1 MGLPLFIVIVSAVP
15 ARAFACAG
23 NRKLFIVG
31 ALPGI
36 AEVMRHAERKT
47 LEMPLLRIVQHDQQ
61 GQEGD
66 EADGNS
72 KDTVLQRLHPQ
83 IHTEESRACRGRG
96 DRTRHAREPKSM
108 SMIAL
113 AFAMAKTVES
123 FVEKARRFFHSVM
136 LLGHCCSQCNG
147 SLVMVA
153 DGRCRCVSCDAECDA
168 TVAFQR
174 CVACGG
180 VPVLRVRRYEC
191 RACGSPITSR
201 FLFDGLV
208 FDAEY
213 FRRKMAESRQRRQ
226 ELRERV
232 KRMLAESRSDTL
244 PLGEADLG
252 TVPGLIDALNGLT
265 AGLPEG
271 VAIESRD
278 GFDLHRYETHIQ
290 AHIGDLP
297 LSLAEIPP
305 LLADRKKDLIWRF
318 IAVIFLA
325 HAGVVDIWQ
334 GGQDI
339 MVITHE
345 TDRERCDISGE
356 SEAVGELEG
365 PVDRAEAG

>member
-1 MGLPLFIVIVSAVP
+1 
-15 ARAFACAG
+15 
-23 NRKLFIVG
+23 
-31 ALPGI
+31 
-36 AEVMRHAERKT
+36 
-47 LEMPLLRIVQHDQQ
+47 
-61 GQEGD
+61 
-66 EADGNS
+66 
-72 KDTVLQRLHPQ
+72 
-83 IHTEESRACRGRG
+83 
-96 DRTRHAREPKSM
+96 M

-232 KRMLAESRSDTL
+232 RRMLAESRSDTL
-244 PLGEADLG
+244 PLGEADLRA
-252 TVPGLIDALNGLT
+252 VPGLIDALNGLS

-271 VAIESRD
+271 LVVECRE
-278 GFDLHRYETHIQ
+278 GFDLHLYETHIQ
-290 AHIGDLP
+290 AHVADLP
-297 LSLAEIPP
+297 VSLTAIPP
-305 LLADRKKDLIWRF
+305 LGAEPKKDLIWRF

-325 HAGVVDIWQ
+325 HAGLVDIWQ
-334 GGQDI
+334 EGQDI
-339 MVITHE
+339 MVIKHE
-345 TDRERCDISGE
+345 IDREGCDISGE

>member
-1 MGLPLFIVIVSAVP
+1 
-15 ARAFACAG
+15 
-23 NRKLFIVG
+23 
-31 ALPGI
+31 
-36 AEVMRHAERKT
+36 
-47 LEMPLLRIVQHDQQ
+47 
-61 GQEGD
+61 
-66 EADGNS
+66 
-72 KDTVLQRLHPQ
+72 
-83 IHTEESRACRGRG
+83 
-96 DRTRHAREPKSM
+96 M

-113 AFAMAKTVES
+113 AFDMAKTVES

-147 SLVMVA
+147 SFVMVA
-153 DGRCRCVSCDAECDA
+153 DGRCRCVSCEAECDA

-232 KRMLAESRSDTL
+232 RRMLAESRSDTL
-244 PLGEADLG
+244 PLGEADLDS
-252 TVPGLIDALNGLT
+252 VPGLIDTLNGLT

-271 VAIESRD
+271 FTVESRD
-278 GFDLHRYETHIQ
+278 GFDLHRYETHLQ
-290 AHIGDLP
+290 AHVADLP
-297 LSLAEIPP
+297 VSLTAIPALGAEP
-305 LLADRKKDLIWRF
+305 KKDLIWRF

-334 GGQDI
+334 EGQNI
-339 MVITHE
+339 MVIKHE
-345 TDRERCDISGE
+345 ANRERCGISGE